1 MSSRGQNYCR
11 NSQPSMLGVCQSSQ
25 NQTLARVLM
34 GIGRLGPNILV
45 ASRGP
50 LAIPSCAAVELMEQ
64 FGWDLMDG

>member
-25 NQTLARVLM
+25 NQTLARALR
-34 GIGRLGPNILV
+34 GIGRLGPDILV
-45 ASRGP
+45 TSCGP
-50 LAIPSCAAVELMEQ
+50 SAIPGFAAAELMEQ